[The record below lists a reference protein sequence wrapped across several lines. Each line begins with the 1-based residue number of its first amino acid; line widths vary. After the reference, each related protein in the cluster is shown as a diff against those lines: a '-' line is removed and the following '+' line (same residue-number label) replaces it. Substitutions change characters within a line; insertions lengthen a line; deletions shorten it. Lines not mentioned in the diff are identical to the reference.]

1 MWGKNGESNGR
12 IVVVGP
18 SKNLCQ
24 GWASLGRGWGEVWR
38 PYVQQSTKRQDQVIV
53 RNRTIV

>member
-1 MWGKNGESNGR
+1 MWGKNGESGGR

-24 GWASLGRGWGEVWR
+24 GWGSLAGGWEKCGDLMCSRVQRGKIR
-38 PYVQQSTKRQDQVIV
+38 
-53 RNRTIV
+53 